1 MNDCCFCKKNIK
13 TIDFKDTQTLKRFIT
28 GLGKI
33 KPRKST
39 GLCRWHQKR
48 IAQAIKR
55 ARHLGLL
62 SPTSK

>member
-1 MNDCCFCKKNIK
+1 MDNCYFCKKNIK
-13 TIDFKDTQTLKRFIT
+13 EIDFKDVNTLKHFIT

-39 GLCRWHQKR
+39 GLCRYHQKR
-48 IAQAIKR
+48 VTQAIKR
-55 ARHLGLL
+55 ARYLGLL